1 MLTVRRGIGLIYM
14 LALIGVCAT
23 LFTASATGASRTSK
37 APTNVSV
44 QLIWFPQAE
53 FAGYYVAQAQGFYKD
68 AGLNVKIIPGGPN
81 LTPTS
86 VVASGAAT
94 FGGGLAPFDVLTA
107 AGQGIKLQQVAIDTQ
122 LDSIR
127 LVSNKKLAITRPKQL
142 EGKTVGVW
150 TGTWE
155 EEAKIMVA
163 NDGGDPNKVK
173 WVTQGASL
181 APIINGSWAA
191 GSATTYNELNL
202 LKEQKVGVNVLDPA
216 KYHTAFPRGGIA
228 TTAAFAQQHPE
239 IVQAFLTATFKGWR
253 WAFLHPQQAVAITM
267 KQAPGMTQ
275 AHQMLMLK
283 NMQSLLCA
291 GPALTHGMGYVDP
304 AVMTQA
310 LNFLTKYKVAKA
322 PSSVSGTYSN
332 TFVNAIPAAD
342 KSCSGL

>member
-1 MLTVRRGIGLIYM
+1 MLKARRRIDLVYAFALLGI
-14 LALIGVCAT
+14 CAT
-23 LFTASATGASRTSK
+23 LVGASSAGAGRSA
-37 APTNVSV
+37 APMTNVSV

-53 FAGYYVAQAQGFYKD
+53 FAGYYVAQAEGFYKA

-86 VVASGAAT
+86 VVASGGAT

-107 AGQGIKLQQVAIDTQ
+107 AGQGIKLEQVAIDTQ

-127 LVSNKKLAITRPKQL
+127 LVSNKKLGITQPKQL

-163 NDGGDPNKVK
+163 NDGGDPNKVH

-191 GSATTYNELNL
+191 GSATTYNEMNL
-202 LKEQKVGVNVLDPA
+202 LKEQNVPINVLDPA
-216 KYHTAFPRGGIA
+216 KYNTAFPRGGIA
-228 TTAAFAQQHPE
+228 TTEVYAQQHPQ
-239 IVQAFLTATFKGWR
+239 IVQAFLAATFKGWR
-253 WAFLHPQQAVAITM
+253 WAFLHKQQAVAITM
-267 KQAPGMTQ
+267 KEAPGMTQ
-275 AHQMLMLK
+275 THQMLMLE

-304 AVMTQA
+304 AQMTRA
-310 LNFLTKYKVAKA
+310 LDFLTKYKVAKA
-322 PSSVSGTYSN
+322 PSSVAGTYSD